1 MQDNA
6 SFFIFLNSLAIW
18 LIQYFQVVAK
28 GKTVTIRVS
37 EETFDEIREV
47 CSSLGEAYNFN
58 QFVNQSLGAILEV
71 IKHDGEE
78 VPIPKFAMMA
88 RWLKDYEPSEFT
100 AKGNGKGGGST

>member
-1 MQDNA
+1 MHC
-6 SFFIFLNSLAIW
+6 LAFWVICP
-18 LIQYFQVVAK
+18 FKVVAK
-28 GKTVTIRVS
+28 GKTVTIRVP

-100 AKGNGKGGGST
+100 AKGNGKGGGSS

>member
-1 MQDNA
+1 MHCNI
-6 SFFIFLNSLAIW
+6 SFLVSFETL
-18 LIQYFQVVAK
+18 AK

-37 EETFDEIREV
+37 EDTFDEIREV

-58 QFVNQSLGAILEV
+58 QFVNHSLASILEV

-88 RWLKDYEPSEFT
+88 RWMKDYEPASFD
-100 AKGNGKGGGST
+100 KKLSGKGGVLK